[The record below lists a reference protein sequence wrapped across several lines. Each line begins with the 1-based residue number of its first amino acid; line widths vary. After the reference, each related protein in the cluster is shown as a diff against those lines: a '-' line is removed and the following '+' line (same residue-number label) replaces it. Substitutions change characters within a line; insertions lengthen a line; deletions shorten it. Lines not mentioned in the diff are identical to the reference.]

1 MRKSR
6 DSRERVRRV
15 ARETL
20 GLDELRPGQDEAVA
34 AVVEGHD
41 TLAVLPTGAGKSAIY
56 QIAGALIPGVTIV
69 VSPLIALQRDQA
81 VAITAEDVG
90 EAAVVNSTLR
100 AAEREDALA
109 ALEAGELEFLFLAP
123 EQFANE
129 ETLARLQAV
138 EPSLFVVDE
147 AHCIS
152 EWGHD
157 FRPEYLRLGAVVA
170 VLGRPRILAL
180 TATASPPVREEIVAR
195 LGMRQP
201 RIVVHGFDR
210 PNIHLAV
217 EGFSDEGEK
226 REALIARVLT
236 SAKPGIVYAAT
247 RKHTEELTAAL
258 GERGVNAA
266 AYHAGMPSA
275 ERDRV
280 QDAFMTDAVDVI
292 VATSAFGM
300 GVDKANV
307 RFVYHLDI
315 SDSVDAYYQEIGRA
329 GRDGE
334 PAEAVLFYRPED
346 LNLWRFFAGSGR
358 VDPEQMA
365 QVAEAVQEADGPVT
379 AETIGDEVDLSR
391 TKVTAAIGH
400 LEETGAVDVLPTGEV
415 VAADDDV
422 IGSTEEAAAAQQ
434 RLRAFAQSRLEMM
447 RGYADMTGC
456 RREYILN
463 YFGEGYPPPCDNC
476 DNCEAGR
483 TETDRTEQ
491 PFPLNSRVEHTVWG
505 QGIVMRYAGDTMV
518 VLFDAVGYRTLARD
532 VVLAR
537 ELLAAAKEPTAS
549 AVPR

>member
-1 MRKSR
+1 
-6 DSRERVRRV
+6 
-15 ARETL
+15 
-20 GLDELRPGQDEAVA
+20 
-34 AVVEGHD
+34 
-41 TLAVLPTGAGKSAIY
+41 
-56 QIAGALIPGVTIV
+56 
-69 VSPLIALQRDQA
+69 
-81 VAITAEDVG
+81 
-90 EAAVVNSTLR
+90 
-100 AAEREDALA
+100 
-109 ALEAGELEFLFLAP
+109 
-123 EQFANE
+123 
-129 ETLARLQAV
+129 
-138 EPSLFVVDE
+138 
-147 AHCIS
+147 
-152 EWGHD
+152 
-157 FRPEYLRLGAVVA
+157 
-170 VLGRPRILAL
+170 
-180 TATASPPVREEIVAR
+180 VREEIVAR

-226 REALIARVLT
+226 REALTARVLT

-247 RKHTEELTAAL
+247 RKHAEELTAAL

-266 AYHAGMPSA
+266 VYHAGMPSA